1 MLEAAILGRRDSSMP
16 RPSILQSH
24 EPAHRGMPQVKAA
37 VPECELSLE
46 GLVGLPPPGP
56 LELSQC
62 HKGRS
67 ETIMQREL
75 GRLAQKGLPENAGRL
90 TRLLSQAGH
99 GVGEALGIAEFEPE
113 VPFRLK
119 LSLAHLDYL
128 TLLTLTG
135 YRRRSRLIIP
145 QASVG

>member
-1 MLEAAILGRRDSSMP
+1 MLEAAILGSRDNSMP

-24 EPAHRGMPQVKAA
+24 GPAHRGMPQVKAA

-46 GLVGLPPPGP
+46 CFVGLSQPGT
-56 LELSQC
+56 LELS
-62 HKGRS
+62 KGSQGRG
-67 ETIMQREL
+67 EIIMQKEL
-75 GRLAQKGLPENAGRL
+75 GRLAQTGLPEDAGRL
-90 TRLLSQAGH
+90 TRFLSQPGH
-99 GVGEALGIAEFEPE
+99 VVGEALGIADFEPE
-113 VPFRLK
+113 GPFRLK
-119 LSLAHLDYL
+119 LSLAHLDHL